1 MISHHQQV
9 NGRITQVSGGSDR
22 LRGQESSA
30 SCRPDRQ
37 STTPVL
43 H

>member
-9 NGRITQVSGGSDR
+9 NGRIMRVSGDSDR

-30 SCRPDRQ
+30 LDYSLLGVV
-37 STTPVL
+37 S
-43 H
+43 